1 MEVFLVL
8 DLTKCSVRLGTF
20 CILLYTV
27 HNVLIF
33 LLFVW
38 CSNGYGRS
46 GTFIAIYNST
56 ERLKVEQ
63 LIDVV
68 QCVRA
73 IRIAQ
78 PLAVDNIVS
87 VVNLFFFFAIFLT
100 FFFILFYGT
109 GVLVNKAIY

>member
-1 MEVFLVL
+1 MYYINI
-8 DLTKCSVRLGTF
+8 TF
-20 CILLYTV
+20 
-27 HNVLIF
+27 IF
-33 LLFVW
+33 HR
-38 CSNGYGRS
+38 NGYGRS

-87 VVNLFFFFAIFLT
+87 VLKLCFRVS
-100 FFFILFYGT
+100 
-109 GVLVNKAIY
+109 